1 LANHASAI
9 KRNLQSQKRRL
20 RKRVVKTRIKT
31 VVKQVHAAHKTDEGD
46 AASLPERLR
55 AAQSLID
62 KAAKK
67 GVLHKR
73 TAARKISRLARRAN
87 ASASS

>member
-20 RKRVVKTRIKT
+20 RNRVVKTRIKT
-31 VVKQVHAAHKTDEGD
+31 VVKQVHAAYTAGEGD
-46 AASLPERLR
+46 AVSLPERLR
-55 AAQSLID
+55 TAQSLID

-73 TAARKISRLARRAN
+73 TAARKISRLARKAN
-87 ASASS
+87 AAASS